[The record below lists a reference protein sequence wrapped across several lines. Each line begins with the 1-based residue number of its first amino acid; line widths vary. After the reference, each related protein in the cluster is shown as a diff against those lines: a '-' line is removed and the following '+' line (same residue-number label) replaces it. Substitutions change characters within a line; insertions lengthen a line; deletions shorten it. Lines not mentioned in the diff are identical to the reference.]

1 MLLATLG
8 SRGDVEP
15 FVWLA
20 RAAQDAGHQVRV
32 ALPVSGDVDTRGVD
46 AVGLGISFADLA
58 ETLGGDAR
66 AAMRSYRERI
76 RPAMVRALAE
86 AARLA
91 VDWQP

>member
-32 ALPVSGDVDTRGVD
+32 ALPVSGDVDTRGGWTRCASPRV
-46 AVGLGISFADLA
+46 
-58 ETLGGDAR
+58 
-66 AAMRSYRERI
+66 
-76 RPAMVRALAE
+76 
-86 AARLA
+86 
-91 VDWQP
+91 

>member
-1 MLLATLG
+1 MRMLLATLG

-46 AVGLGISFADLA
+46 AVGLGSVSPTSPRHWAVTLA
-58 ETLGGDAR
+58 PRCG
-66 AAMRSYRERI
+66 RI
-76 RPAMVRALAE
+76 GSGSGPR
-86 AARLA
+86 
-91 VDWQP
+91 